1 MLRLRPILTLAVTL
15 TFISLAPGAGAE
27 VCGVVGGQIECL
39 DAQTLGWCDQ
49 GKLETITC
57 PVGEICTNHEAFD
70 GGYGCIPIADTACGD
85 IPTEGMCTSGN
96 SVVWCDDAGDLQLK
110 ACDDGT
116 ICGWNETDG
125 WYDCLAGTTSNT
137 SQTDPSDPAEMPWDT
152 SLDTVTYD
160 GESGGQGLGPIPDSV
175 LNREPDGG
183 PTPSL
188 STGGESSSPS
198 AGAPADGC
206 AGSPGSDLGT
216 WALGFLCLAILRGRV
231 ANDLHG
237 GRTS

>member
-1 MLRLRPILTLAVTL
+1 MKRLRPILTLAVTL
-15 TFISLAPGAGAE
+15 TFIALAPRASAE
-27 VCGVVGGQIECL
+27 VCGAVGGQVECL
-39 DAQTLGWCDQ
+39 DAQTLGWCDL

-57 PVGEICTNHEAFD
+57 PVGEICTDHEAFE

-85 IPTEGMCTSGN
+85 IPLEGMCTSGN

-116 ICGWNETDG
+116 VCAWNEGDE
-125 WYDCLAGTTSNT
+125 WYDCLPETMSNT
-137 SQTDPSDPAEMPWDT
+137 SRTETGDAEGLPWDT

-160 GESGGQGLGPIPDSV
+160 GQGGGQGLGPIPDSV

-183 PTPSL
+183 PTPSV
-188 STGGESSSPS
+188 SAGGESSGPIRAKSTGGC
-198 AGAPADGC
+198 AGAPGH
-206 AGSPGSDLGT
+206 DL
-216 WALGFLCLAILRGRV
+216 WACALGLLCLVVFRRRV
-231 ANDLHG
+231 THDLHG